1 MGLGKK
7 VLKVV
12 FWGLVYLF
20 AFVNVMFLNVILH
33 EGGHYI
39 AAEHYGLE
47 PKIEFNFEN
56 LKGMSFGLE
65 SISLATTSF
74 NDNGNESELKVI
86 VLMGVF
92 MNLVLGVLFSMV
104 FVFFRRKKYIG
115 EIGLIGV
122 VVSFG
127 SLIMNLLPIQ
137 GVDGSF
143 IFGFLI

>member
-7 VLKVV
+7 ATKVV

-20 AFVNVMFLNVILH
+20 VFVNVMFLNVVLH
-33 EGGHYI
+33 ELGHY
-39 AAEHYGLE
+39 AAAQSYGLE
-47 PKIEFNFEN
+47 PKIELNFDN
-56 LKGMSFGLE
+56 LERISFGLK

-74 NDNGNESELKVI
+74 NDNGNENELKAI

-92 MNLVLGVLFSMV
+92 MNLILGVCFSMV
-104 FVFFRRKKYIG
+104 FVFFKGKEYIA
-115 EIGLIGV
+115 EIGLIGA
-122 VVSFG
+122 VVSLG

-143 IFGFLI
+143 IFGTLF